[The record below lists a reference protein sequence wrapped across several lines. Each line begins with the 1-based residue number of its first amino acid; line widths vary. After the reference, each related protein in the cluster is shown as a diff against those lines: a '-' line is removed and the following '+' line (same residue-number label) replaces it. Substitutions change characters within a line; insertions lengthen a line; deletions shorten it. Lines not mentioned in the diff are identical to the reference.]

1 MSVPTRT
8 RKSRLPAGERRALI
22 VDAALHEF
30 AERGY
35 EAASLGRIAAAAGV
49 ARTVLYDHFESKLAL
64 FVELLRTQHA
74 ELLGFIRPAIAMD
87 LSMRDRMRLTV
98 DGFFRF
104 AEERP
109 EAWRLLFPTH
119 PPVDVDAAAEHR
131 RCRTES
137 NHVYAKMVEP
147 DARAAGIDPDST
159 AGDIVFLIH
168 QEALRV
174 SARWWHA
181 HPDVPRA
188 ELVDAVMVALWSGFG
203 AAERD
208 SNEQ

>member
-1 MSVPTRT
+1 MTVSEGT
-8 RKSRLPAGERRALI
+8 RKSRLPAGERRAMI
-22 VDAALHEF
+22 VEAALHEF

-35 EAASLGRIAAAAGV
+35 EAASLGRVAAAAGV
-49 ARTVLYDHFESKLAL
+49 SRTVLYDHFDSKLAL
-64 FVELLRTQHA
+64 FVELLRTQHTA
-74 ELLGFIRPAIAMD
+74 LLGFIRPAIAMD
-87 LSMRDRMRLTV
+87 LSMRERMRLTV

-119 PPVDVDAAAEHR
+119 PPVDLEAAAEHR

-137 NHVYAKMVEP
+137 NRVYAKMIEP

-203 AAERD
+203 LAERD
-208 SNEQ
+208 PGTG